1 MNMHVRLHERKRRM
15 TMKPRISIITLGVAD
30 VAASTD
36 FYLKVGLQ
44 RSSQSNET
52 VSFFQLSGGLVLAV
66 WGRADLAKDAQVED
80 TGPPGFGGMALAYN
94 AASSLDVDKLI
105 AAFVAAGARLLKQP
119 DKTFY
124 GGYAGYVADPDGHVW
139 EIAYNPAWELDETG
153 GLTLPY

>member
-1 MNMHVRLHERKRRM
+1 M
-15 TMKPRISIITLGVAD
+15 TMKPRISIITLGVED
-30 VAASTD
+30 VAAATE

-44 RSSQSNET
+44 KSGQSNDS

-66 WGRADLAKDAQVED
+66 WGRADLAKDALID
-80 TGPPGFGGMALAYN
+80 DRGPKGFGGMALAYN
-94 AASSLDVDKLI
+94 ATSPLEVDKLI

-139 EIAYNPAWELDETG
+139 EIAHNPAWELDETG
-153 GLTLPY
+153 GLTLPD